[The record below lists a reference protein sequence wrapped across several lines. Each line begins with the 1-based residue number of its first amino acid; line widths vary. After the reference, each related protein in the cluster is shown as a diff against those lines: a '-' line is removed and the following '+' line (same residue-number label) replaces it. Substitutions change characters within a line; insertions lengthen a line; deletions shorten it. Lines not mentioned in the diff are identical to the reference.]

1 MRPVA
6 DAAVAALLA
15 LAVLVSGGPA
25 AEQLEDLLF
34 DFQMVPLDGQMP
46 PPLALEGLDGKPV
59 NLADLRGHAVLIYFW
74 ATW

>member
-1 MRPVA
+1 MRLVA

-15 LAVLVSGGPA
+15 LAGLVSGGPA

-34 DFQMVPLDGQMP
+34 DFQLVPLDGQMP

-59 NLADLRGHAVLIYFW
+59 NLADLRGQVALLYFW
-74 ATW
+74 ATS